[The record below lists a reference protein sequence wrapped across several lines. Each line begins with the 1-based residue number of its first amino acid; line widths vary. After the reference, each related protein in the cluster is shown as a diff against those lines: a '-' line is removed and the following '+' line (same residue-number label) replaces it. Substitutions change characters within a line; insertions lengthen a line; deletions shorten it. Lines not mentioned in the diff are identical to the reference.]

1 MENRITK
8 ILDKME
14 KSYKIDEEGCITVK
28 FTVINKVIGVTIK
41 FIEFMDIK
49 IVDEE
54 LGLVEVRETV
64 KDDAR
69 DEIIKRQIRWTTID
83 NIIITLL
90 DSCICE
96 LDNE

>member
-14 KSYKIDEEGCITVK
+14 KSYKIDKEGCVTVK
-28 FTVINKVIGVTIK
+28 FTVINKVLGVTIK

-54 LGLVEVRETV
+54 LGLVEVTETV
-64 KDDAR
+64 KDEVVALYD
-69 DEIIKRQIRWTTID
+69 
-83 NIIITLL
+83 LL
-90 DSCICE
+90 STSE
-96 LDNE
+96 